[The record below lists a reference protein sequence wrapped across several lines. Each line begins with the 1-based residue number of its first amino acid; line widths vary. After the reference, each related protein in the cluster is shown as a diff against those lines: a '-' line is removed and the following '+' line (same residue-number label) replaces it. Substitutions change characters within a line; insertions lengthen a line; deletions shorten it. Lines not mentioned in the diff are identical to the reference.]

1 MVQKIKLSIFILV
14 LALASGPLW
23 AAAPRPLVIGRL
35 ACAGQDRRADGLRQL
50 AWEAVKRTSLE
61 LYPEARWLNLASADP
76 WDTPLVVWSC
86 EQPAGELPALA
97 RDRLRQF
104 LQLGGMLW
112 IDLPEPD
119 GTFAAVARQELE
131 KLFPGQA
138 LKALAPEH
146 VIFKSF
152 FLIPRPAGRRVGWR
166 AQALTLS
173 GRVAV
178 LWTEGDV
185 LGALSRDLLGGW
197 LFSCEPGG
205 ESQREESFRLAINIL
220 MYAVCLDYKDD
231 RVHLPFI
238 LRRRKI

>member
-1 MVQKIKLSIFILV
+1 MVQKIKLSILFLV
-14 LALASGPLW
+14 LAVAPGPLW

-61 LYPEARWLNLASADP
+61 LYPEARWLDPAGGEP

-86 EQPAGELPALA
+86 EQPAGELSALA
-97 RDRLRQF
+97 RDRLRRF
-104 LQLGGMLW
+104 LQQGGMLW
-112 IDLPEPD
+112 IDLPEAN
-119 GTFAAVARQELE
+119 GAFASLVRRELD

-138 LKALAPEH
+138 LKPLAPEH

-152 FLIPRPAGRRVGWR
+152 FLISRPAGRRLGWQ
-166 AQALTLS
+166 AQALSLG

-185 LGALSRDLLGGW
+185 LGAMSRDLLGGW
-197 LFSCEPGG
+197 LYSCEPGG
-205 ESQREESFRLAINIL
+205 ENQRENSFRLAINIL